1 MTRILPSSAAG
12 GIALTARLRCSA
24 LEPYAPPGGGGT
36 RVMRADGVD
45 RLDGTFLLEV
55 DAILGMGAGG
65 AGLPADLPGRLMGRL
80 ACLELRLD
88 GPDAAGAV
96 AARWGGVITGVL
108 LPDTVELAGTVYRVA
123 RLRLEPAL
131 ARWDLDQASDVLPDA
146 NPVQTIEEVLKSC
159 TGVTSCLGFVASA
172 DHPRRQHLVRF
183 QESTAAFLARLWE
196 EEGLH
201 AYYVHK
207 DDGSGNHTLVLT
219 GTNQHESPAK
229 DDLRPLVEPV
239 ADVTVQPFAR
249 LVRRRMRWQDGP
261 ESVRTA
267 DVDCGRF
274 GADLATRSTRLGHG
288 PDALDLKP
296 VYGSSEPTSLKRV
309 LVGDPGGAALVA
321 DGKDADLVGG
331 KDGKGVGEVLAQ
343 RAAEEA
349 AGRMR
354 RLQARGDHLGLQAGT
369 VMTLADGG
377 QLSGERFLVVERRL
391 RLLPALSGVP
401 AAGRGPA
408 GAWYDWGRTL
418 EPEELD
424 AAGASWTGEQLESD
438 VLVEAIPLALPYRLP
453 RRHPAPQL
461 AGIHFATVAAA
472 KAPVD
477 EAKKEEKKKEEKKEE
492 DNPAGTIVTD
502 ALGRVRLQ
510 FDWAPKDHL
519 SGWVRVAQGARG
531 LLALPRVGERVAV
544 AFAYGDPGRPL
555 VTGVVLDLASDL
567 PGDPSN
573 KDASLGRTVLGG
585 VWTGLENDRPVTSR
599 LTRAP
604 DYVPRNEWGIGYL
617 EAAGKQAN
625 NVGGSYLALD
635 DVAEGR
641 RGIDLFTAGMVRA
654 QVGGDLSIKVAHK
667 LVIEAGGAI
676 ELRVGDMDL
685 AINRSGLSITYLA
698 KGVPIKSEIALSPF
712 GIRVKA
718 PTVDITGI
726 LRAEMSSACSSV
738 KAHLATVTTSGVD
751 VHHSSGIGNLAG
763 LIGTASEMVMNSC
776 ADCFAEIPTET
787 PGDKAIG
794 AKVKIGYFA
803 VKEFMTVVKD
813 VAGIVASATKLGL
826 SPIDIVGGGHSECI
840 LGGSFI
846 YASPIDDPKKAVE
859 EGVKGALKD
868 VAKDGAKDTL
878 KELPEKALDILATR
892 ALLGSEPFPSDH
904 VEDKDKVHDRKISKT
919 SLAEMGAGYLGTSIA
934 VFETAAAVMK
944 IADVIPITNTIG
956 VKGLSGVRILGMKK
970 DEVLLSEDT
979 VAADAKEMKALSD
992 ETKLKADK
1000 TALEETNQAVK
1011 KTEQAV
1017 SDARQAVQ
1025 AKFEEV
1031 AGDIAYV
1038 ERKAKGVTNNIL
1050 VVVNNCTGAT
1060 NKQAGALVQIGPG

>member
-1 MTRILPSSAAG
+1 MTRLLPSPIAG
-12 GIALTARLRCSA
+12 GVALTARLRCSA
-24 LEPYAPPGGGGT
+24 LEPYAPAGGGGA

-55 DAILGMGAGG
+55 DAILGQGAGG
-65 AGLPADLPGRLMGRL
+65 AELPASLPGALMGRL

-88 GPDAAGAV
+88 GPDAAGGV
-96 AARWGGVITGVL
+96 AARWSGVVTGVL

-146 NPVQTIEEVLKSC
+146 NPVQTIEELLKSC
-159 TGVTSCLGFVASA
+159 TGVFYNLGFVATA

-183 QESTAAFLARLWE
+183 QESTAAFVTRLCE

-207 DDGSGNHTLVLT
+207 EDGSGNHTLVLT

-239 ADVTVQPFAR
+239 ASVSVQPFAR

-267 DVDCGRF
+267 DGDCGRF
-274 GADLATRSTRLGHG
+274 GADLATRSANLSSDTC
-288 PDALDLKP
+288 PLDLKP
-296 VYGSSEPTSLKRV
+296 VYGSNGPTSLKRV
-309 LVGDPGGAALVA
+309 LAADPSGAALVA
-321 DGKDADLVGG
+321 DGKGADLVGGTDG
-331 KDGKGVGEVLAQ
+331 KDGKGVGEVLAR

-354 RLQARGDHLGLQAGT
+354 RLQARGDHIGLQAGT

-391 RLLPALSGVP
+391 RLLPALTGSP
-401 AAGRGPA
+401 AAGRRPD
-408 GAWYDWGRTL
+408 GAWYDWGRTP

-453 RRHPAPQL
+453 RRHPAPRL
-461 AGIHFATVAAA
+461 AGIHLATVAAA
-472 KAPVD
+472 KAPAD
-477 EAKKEEKKKEEKKEE
+477 ESKKDEKKKEEE
-492 DNPAGTIVTD
+492 NPAGSIVTD

-519 SGWVRVAQGARG
+519 SGWVRVVQGARG

-567 PGDPSN
+567 PGDPSS
-573 KDASLGRTVLGG
+573 KDGSLGRTVLGG
-585 VWTGLENDRPVTSR
+585 LWTGLEKDRPVNSR

-604 DYVPRNEWGIGYL
+604 DYAARNEWGIGYL
-617 EAAGKQAN
+617 EAGGKQAN

-641 RGIDLFTAGMVRA
+641 RGIDLFTAGMVRG
-654 QVGGDLSIKVAHK
+654 QVGGDLSLKVAHK

-676 ELRVGDMDL
+676 EFRVGDIDL
-685 AINRSGLSITYLA
+685 AINRAGLSITYLG
-698 KGVPIKSEIALSPF
+698 KNVPIKSSISLTPF
-712 GIRVKA
+712 GVEVEA
-718 PTVDITGI
+718 PTVAITGT
-726 LRAEMSSACSSV
+726 LRAELNSACSSV
-738 KAHLATVTTSGVD
+738 KAHLATVTTSAVD

-763 LIGTASEMVMNSC
+763 LLGTGAEMVMNSC

-787 PGDKAIG
+787 PGDQAIG
-794 AKVKIGYFA
+794 AKVKLGYFA
-803 VKEFMTVVKD
+803 VKEFMTQVKD
-813 VAGIVASATKLGL
+813 VAGIVASATQLGL
-826 SPIDIVGGGHSECI
+826 TPLDIVGGGNSECI

-846 YASPIDDPKKAVE
+846 YATPIDDPEEVVKA
-859 EGVKGALKD
+859 GAKAA
-868 VAKDGAKDTL
+868 AKDSAKDAAKDAA
-878 KELPEKALDILATR
+878 KELPEQAVDILVTR
-892 ALLGSEPFPSDH
+892 ALLGDEPFPSDH
-904 VEDKDKVHDRKISKT
+904 VEDKDKVHDKKT
-919 SLAEMGAGYLGTSIA
+919 SGTSIA
-934 VFETAAAVMK
+934 EMAAGGMGVALGAFETAGAVALAMK
-944 IADVIPITNTIG
+944 AMPITNTIG

-970 DEVLLSEDT
+970 DEVLLSEDKA
-979 VAADAKEMKALSD
+979 AADSKAMSALSD
-992 ETKLKADK
+992 EMKLKADK
-1000 TALEETNQAVK
+1000 TALEATDQAVK

-1050 VVVNNCTGAT
+1050 VVVNGATGAT

>member
-1 MTRILPSSAAG
+1 MTSILPSPAAG
-12 GIALTARLRCSA
+12 GVALTARLRCSA
-24 LEPYAPPGGGGT
+24 LEPYAPPGAGGA

-55 DAILGMGAGG
+55 DAILGQGTGG
-65 AGLPADLPGRLMGRL
+65 AGLPADLPGTLMGRL

-88 GPDAAGAV
+88 GPDAAGGV
-96 AARWGGVITGVL
+96 AARWSGVITGVL

-146 NPVQTIEEVLKSC
+146 NPVATIDALLKSC
-159 TGVTSCLGFVASA
+159 TGVFYSLGFVANA
-172 DHPRRQHLVRF
+172 DHLRRQHLVRF
-183 QESTAAFLARLWE
+183 QESTAAFVTRLCE

-207 DDGSGNHTLVLT
+207 EDGSGNHTLVLT

-239 ADVTVQPFAR
+239 ASVTVQPFAR
-249 LVRRRMRWQDGP
+249 LVRRRTRWQDGP

-267 DVDCGRF
+267 DGDCGRF
-274 GADLATRSTRLGHG
+274 GTDLATRSANLSHDTYT
-288 PDALDLKP
+288 LDLKL
-296 VYGSSEPTSLKRV
+296 VYGTSEPTSLKRV
-309 LVGDPGGAALVA
+309 LAADPSGAALVA
-321 DGKDADLVGG
+321 DGKGADVMG
-331 KDGKGVGEVLAQ
+331 GKGVGEVLAR
-343 RAAEEA
+343 RAAEAA

-354 RLQARGDHLGLQAGT
+354 RLQARGDHIGLQAGT

-377 QLSGERFLVVERRL
+377 QSSGERFLVVERRL
-391 RLLPALSGVP
+391 RLLPALTGLP
-401 AAGRGPA
+401 AAGRRPA
-408 GAWYDWGRTL
+408 GAWYDWGRTP

-424 AAGASWTGEQLESD
+424 AAGAWWTGEQLESD

-453 RRHPAPQL
+453 RRHPAPRL
-461 AGIHFATVAAA
+461 AGIHLATVAAA

-477 EAKKEEKKKEEKKEE
+477 ESKKNEKKKEDE
-492 DNPAGTIVTD
+492 NPAGGIVTD

-519 SGWVRVAQGARG
+519 SGWVRVVQGARG

-567 PGDPSN
+567 PGDPSS
-573 KDASLGRTVLGG
+573 KDGSLGRTVLGG
-585 VWTGLENDRPVTSR
+585 LWTGLEKDRPVASR

-604 DYVPRNEWGIGYL
+604 DYAARNEWGIGYL
-617 EAAGKQAN
+617 EAGGKQAN

-654 QVGGDLSIKVAHK
+654 QVGGDLSLKVAHK

-763 LIGTASEMVMNSC
+763 LLGTASEMVMNSC
-776 ADCFAEIPTET
+776 ADEFAEIPTET

-813 VAGIVASATKLGL
+813 VAGIVTSATKLGL

-846 YASPIDDPKKAVE
+846 YASPIDDPQKAVE

-868 VAKDGAKDTL
+868 VAKDAAKDTI

-904 VEDKDKVHDRKISKT
+904 IEDKDKVHDRKTSNT
-919 SLAEMGAGYLGTSIA
+919 SLAEMGAGYLGTSIS

-979 VAADAKEMKALSD
+979 VAADAKSMTAVEDAL
-992 ETKLKADK
+992 KLKADK
-1000 TALEETNQAVK
+1000 TALEETDKAVK

-1050 VVVNNCTGAT
+1050 VVVNGTTGAT